1 MKSLSMYVN
10 EEGWTRE
17 QFTNEIIKSML
28 AISGIK
34 IREKTGKEFG
44 LIIFKEEGTNLK
56 YELTVTISEKEAN
69 EENNT
74 E

>member
-1 MKSLSMYVN
+1 MKSLSVYAN

-28 AISGIK
+28 AIGGIK
-34 IREKTGKEFG
+34 LREETGKNFG
-44 LIIFKEEGTNLK
+44 SVIFKEEGTNPK